1 MKIGQISFFKM
12 SSPVERP
19 YGSKELGSKYQG
31 QSRPTASEYYRDFET
46 GRRAAKG
53 GPKRKPG

>member
-1 MKIGQISFFKM
+1 MKIGQISFFGM

-31 QSRPTASEYYRDFET
+31 QSTPTASASYRDFDT
-46 GRRAAKG
+46 ARRLEKG
-53 GPKRKPG
+53 GPREPGA